1 MERNCKKRNLD
12 TEATYSYDCPD
23 EINETPGLKNKEG
36 ISWSVS
42 YQNRECKSENP
53 YYGESTSSSY
63 VENDNSHNYGSLDRN
78 NESDKTYAEID
89 DTLTDSTNYKRGFS
103 PARSN
108 SSIGNPSFRREF
120 SFAENE
126 SSTCDLESDNHYYG
140 GIVPTET
147 NQADSRHLAGSNQKV
162 KTEDAYAEIQTA
174 PSNAGSH
181 KRNVSTAEYSSISA
195 DFAFDNQAY
204 GVSLPLD
211 HQMNVYGSSVPHPVC
226 DEEYSS
232 VATSAA
238 CGNASHYEKVRNHL
252 TMLFESQKIVIH
264 RPKLGYL

>member
-12 TEATYSYDCPD
+12 TEATYLYACPD

-42 YQNRECKSENP
+42 YQNRECESENP
-53 YYGESTSSSY
+53 CYGESR
-63 VENDNSHNYGSLDRN
+63 NCGSLDRN
-78 NESDKTYAEID
+78 NESDKTYAEMG
-89 DTLTDSTNYKRGFS
+89 DTLTDSTNYKRRFS
-103 PARSN
+103 PALCN
-108 SSIGNPSFRREF
+108 SSIGNPSWRREF
-120 SFAENE
+120 SFAGNE
-126 SSTCDLESDNHYYG
+126 SSTCDLESNNHYYG
-140 GIVPTET
+140 RIVPTET
-147 NQADSRHLAGSNQKV
+147 NQADSHHLAGSNQKI
-162 KTEDAYAEIQTA
+162 KTEDAYEEIQTV
-174 PSNAGSH
+174 PSNSGSH

-195 DFAFDNQAY
+195 DVAFDNQAY
-204 GVSLPLD
+204 GVSLRLD
-211 HQMNVYGSSVPHPVC
+211 HQMKVYENSVPHPVC

-252 TMLFESQKIVIH
+252 TMLFESQKIVTH